1 MSRTAVPRPV
11 NTGDLER
18 SSRTASRTGAV
29 PPCLASGARGGMRPE
44 MAPRKKEVTKGYRG
58 SPWVTVGYRGLP
70 RITADYR
77 GVTEGYRGLA
87 PNGRSDSGR
96 RGWGAVVRD
105 TRPGVWTGYGATE
118 SPQGFVVPIGA
129 NGCD

>member
-1 MSRTAVPRPV
+1 MSRTTVPRPV

-18 SSRTASRTGAV
+18 SSRTTSRTGAV
-29 PPCLASGARGGMRPE
+29 PPCLASGARGGKRRE

-58 SPWVTVGYRGLP
+58 SPWVT
-70 RITADYR
+70 ADYR

-87 PNGRSDSGR
+87 PNGRADSGR